1 MTLLPT
7 APRRTRSHDVDG
19 DVFHEGVRA
28 GSVPTDRRP
37 AAPVLT
43 TRSSLRRRVKD
54 RLATVV
60 VTGFFLLAL
69 VPLVSVVATVI
80 RAGLARM
87 DVEFFTWS
95 MRGVI
100 GAGGGAY
107 HAIVGT
113 LVITAITTLMSV
125 PIGILTAVY
134 LVEFGRSSRLAR
146 TVRFL
151 VDVMTGIPSIVAGLF
166 ASALF
171 VIFLGPGA
179 RAGIIGAVAL
189 TVLMVPVVVRSSEEM
204 LRLVPDELR
213 EASLALGV
221 PTWRTI
227 TKVVLPTA
235 AGGIATGVTL
245 AVARIIGETA
255 PLLVTVGTTTGT
267 NLNPF
272 SGRMA
277 TLPVFSYYSWATP
290 GIPIQSSL
298 DRAWAAALVLIAVVM
313 LLNLVARLISR
324 RFTGGSR

>member
-1 MTLLPT
+1 MSLLPT
-7 APRRTRSHDVDG
+7 LPPRSPEQEVEPAEPSRWGS
-19 DVFHEGVRA
+19 GVVGRA
-28 GSVPTDRRP
+28 R
-37 AAPVLT
+37 LT
-43 TRSSLRRRVKD
+43 ERSSLRRRAKD

-60 VTGFFLLAL
+60 LTGFFLLAL
-69 VPLVSVVATVI
+69 VPLVSVLVTVVG
-80 RAGLARM
+80 AGVERM
-87 DVEFFTWS
+87 DARFFTWS
-95 MRGVI
+95 MRGVV

-107 HAIVGT
+107 HAIAGT
-113 LVITAITTLMSV
+113 LVITALTTIASV
-125 PIGILTAVY
+125 PVGILTAVH
-134 LVEFGRSSRLAR
+134 LVEYGRSSRLAR

-171 VIFLGPGA
+171 VLFVGPGA
-179 RAGIIGAVAL
+179 RAGVIGAVAL
-189 TVLMVPVVVRSSEEM
+189 SVLMVPVVVRSAEEM

-227 TKVVLPTA
+227 TRVVLPTA

-290 GIPIQSSL
+290 GIPIDAYL
-298 DRAWAAALVLIAVVM
+298 DRAWAAALVLIVVVM
-313 LLNLVARLISR
+313 LLNLLARWISR
-324 RFTGGSR
+324 RYSPHTGR